1 MMNAGVNSD
10 ITFEDEG
17 FADDE
22 TSTMTTEEG
31 AALDQLYEGLKKH
44 GFLPNE
50 DSTGEQG
57 VYEFLWE
64 DFQEMNVKLPR
75 GEREGLFWYT
85 LIEDEGIGWVVEGAR
100 FVNRIGYFISKEKLD
115 VGDGIRYW

>member
-1 MMNAGVNSD
+1 MMNTGVNSD
-10 ITFEDEG
+10 IVFEDED

-22 TSTMTTEEG
+22 TSTMTTEEEV
-31 AALDQLYEGLKKH
+31 ALDQLYEGLKKH
-44 GFLPNE
+44 GLLPNE

-64 DFQEMNVKLPR
+64 DFRVLDARLPHEIR
-75 GEREGLFWYT
+75 SSLFWYT
-85 LIEDEGIGWVVEGAR
+85 LIEEDGIGWVVEGAR
-100 FVNRIGYFISKEKLD
+100 FVNRIGYFVSKEKLD

>member
-1 MMNAGVNSD
+1 MMNVGVNSD
-10 ITFEDEG
+10 IVFEDEE

-31 AALDQLYEGLKKH
+31 VALDQLYEGLKKH
-44 GFLPNE
+44 GLLPNE
-50 DSTGEQG
+50 DSAGEQG

-64 DFQEMNVKLPR
+64 DFRELDVRLPQEIR
-75 GEREGLFWYT
+75 SSLFWYT
-85 LIEDEGIGWVVEGAR
+85 LIEEDGIGWVVEGAR
-100 FVNRIGYFISKEKLD
+100 FVNRIGYFVSKEKLD